1 MTDGSMSTAPQPS
14 PAQDSSP
21 PARSRGSLLRVLG
34 VGFGLAVIIG
44 NTIGAGIL
52 RTPGEVAA
60 RLPNFWLF
68 IGVWV
73 LGGLYALVGA
83 FSMSELAAMMPR
95 SGGYYVFA
103 RRSLGHFMGFAV
115 GWTDWLAQC
124 GTTAAVSIVIGEYTD
139 KLLRLHL
146 PQHPGLFG
154 REIQVAIAVTIGMAL
169 LQWRGIR
176 WGSAVQNITSA
187 LKALGFVALVA
198 AIFAFAAPAP
208 ASASPPALPTGLPLL
223 IALVMA
229 AQAVIYTYDG
239 WYGAIYFGEELRD
252 PGRDAPR
259 STLLGVLSLMAIYLL
274 VNLALVRA
282 LPMSA
287 LANDKLAL
295 GSAAAT
301 IFGQWTITIIS
312 VLMIVSMLSGINAY
326 HLMASRISFAMSRD
340 ALLPPVVARVN
351 RGGTPTTA
359 LFLSAAG
366 SVGLTLLP
374 LLRVGQKR
382 PFEDV
387 LAIVTFFFVT
397 DYLFAYVAM
406 FVLRWREP
414 DAARPYRAWGYP
426 WTTALALVGSLAF
439 VAGALVSDTRNSLYA
454 LLVLGLSYPLY
465 LAFKLFGKSRAA

>member
-1 MTDGSMSTAPQPS
+1 MSTV
-14 PAQDSSP
+14 
-21 PARSRGSLLRVLG
+21 RGRGSLLRVLG

-60 RLPNFWLF
+60 RLPSAWLF
-68 IGVWV
+68 LAVWV
-73 LGGLYALVGA
+73 LGGCYALLGA
-83 FSMSELAAMMPR
+83 FSLSELAAMMPR
-95 SGGYYVFA
+95 SGGYYVFT
-103 RRSLGHFMGFAV
+103 RRALGHFMGFAV

-124 GTTAAVSIVIGEYTD
+124 GTTAAVSIVIGEYTE
-139 KLLRLHL
+139 KLLQLYL
-146 PQHPGLFG
+146 PQYPGLAG
-154 REIQVAIAVTIGMAL
+154 REIEIAIAVTIGMAL

-176 WGSAVQNITSA
+176 WGSTVQNLTSA

-198 AIFAFAAPAP
+198 AIFVFAPPARSAAPTE
-208 ASASPPALPTGLPLL
+208 LPVGLPLL
-223 IALVMA
+223 VALVMA

-259 STLLGVLSLMAIYLL
+259 STIWGVLSLMAIYVL

-282 LPMSA
+282 LPMTA
-287 LANDKLAL
+287 LAGDKLAL

-340 ALLPPVVARVN
+340 GLLPPVVARVN
-351 RGGTPTTA
+351 PGGTPTTA

-374 LLRVGQKR
+374 LLRVGEKR

-387 LAIVTFFFVT
+387 LAVVTFFFVT

-406 FVLRWREP
+406 FALRWREP
-414 DAARPYRAWGYP
+414 GATRPYRAWGYP
-426 WTTALALVGSLAF
+426 WTTGLALVGSLAF

-454 LLVLGLSYPLY
+454 LLVLALAYPLY
-465 LAFKLFGKSRAA
+465 LLFRFFGRSRAA

>member
-1 MTDGSMSTAPQPS
+1 MSAAPQP
-14 PAQDSSP
+14 PQTLNSP
-21 PARSRGSLLRVLG
+21 PPAVHGRGSLLRVLG

-60 RLPNFWLF
+60 RLPNAWLF
-68 IGVWV
+68 IAVWI

-95 SGGYYVFA
+95 SGGYYVFS
-103 RRSLGHFMGFAV
+103 RRALGHFMGFAV

-139 KLLRLHL
+139 KLVRLHL
-146 PQHPGLFG
+146 PQHPNLFG
-154 REIQVAIAVTIGMAL
+154 REIPVAVAVTIGMAL
-169 LQWRGIR
+169 LQWHGIR
-176 WGSAVQNITSA
+176 WGSVVQNVTSA

-198 AIFAFAAPAP
+198 AIFALVPAAPAAAP
-208 ASASPPALPTGLPLL
+208 VEVPGGLPLL

-239 WYGAIYFGEELRD
+239 WYGAIYFGEELKN
-252 PGRDAPR
+252 PGKDAPK
-259 STLLGVLSLMAIYLL
+259 STLWGVVSLMVIYVL
-274 VNLALVRA
+274 VNLALVHA
-282 LPMSA
+282 LPMGKI
-287 LANDKLAL
+287 ANDKLAL
-295 GSAAAT
+295 GTAAAT

-312 VLMIVSMLSGINAY
+312 LLMIVSMLSGINAY
-326 HLMASRISFAMSRD
+326 HLMASRITFAMSRD

-359 LFLSAAG
+359 LFLSVAG

-374 LLRVGQKR
+374 LLRVGEKR

-387 LAIVTFFFVT
+387 LAVTTFFFVT

-406 FVLRWREP
+406 FVLRRKEP
-414 DAARPYRAWGYP
+414 QAERPYRAWGYP
-426 WTTALALVGSLAF
+426 WTTALALLGSVAF

-454 LLVLGLSYPLY
+454 LVVLACSYPLY
-465 LAFKLFGKSRAA
+465 LAFKSFGKKPAA